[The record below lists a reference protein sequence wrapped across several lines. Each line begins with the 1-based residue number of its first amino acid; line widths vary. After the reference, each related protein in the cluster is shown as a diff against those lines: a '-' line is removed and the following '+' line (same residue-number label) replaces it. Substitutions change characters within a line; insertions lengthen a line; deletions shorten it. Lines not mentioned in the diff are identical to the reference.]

1 MSRDPIV
8 EEIHQTRQKILE
20 ECGDDLERVLDRLK
34 AAESQDRTRLVSM
47 TSLRQAAN
55 KTRNSTQK

>member
-47 TSLRQAAN
+47 ASLRQAAH